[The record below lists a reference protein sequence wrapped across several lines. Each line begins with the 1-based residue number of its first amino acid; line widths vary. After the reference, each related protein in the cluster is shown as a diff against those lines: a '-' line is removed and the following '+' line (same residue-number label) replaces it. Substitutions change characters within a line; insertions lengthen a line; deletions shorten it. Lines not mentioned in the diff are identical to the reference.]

1 MKFSTLAQYFEKLE
15 AETKRNELVAILAEL
30 FRGSTPKEIDKI
42 CYLTQGRT
50 APFFEPL
57 EIGMAD
63 KMVAEAIGRAF
74 GPTSPRLRG
83 ASNPKEEVLKEYEK
97 KGDLGLAAQVFAH
110 RLQTTDEGKR
120 KKTVD
125 RSQLSV
131 SEVFSK
137 LLEIA
142 KTQGVG
148 TVEKKVSSLSSLLSQ
163 LDPVSVKHVVR
174 IPLGRGRLGIG
185 DPTILDALS
194 FAKKGDKSLRPE
206 LEQAY
211 NYTSDLGYVA
221 KTFWQGGIEAVK
233 KVRVQVGKPIRP
245 ALAERLPSAEEVVKR
260 MGREFACQPK
270 FDGFRVAVH
279 LDRSQKDGKVKLFS
293 RNLENMTHMF
303 PDLIEGV
310 LQEVKAQK
318 AIIDGETLAYNPESE
333 EFYPFQET
341 TKRRRKY
348 GVEEYALKLPL
359 KLFTFDLLY
368 LDGKDITPQPY
379 RQRRKLLEKI
389 IVKDGQ
395 KILLAQE
402 KILHTPGEI
411 ISYFEEEI
419 AHGLE
424 GLVIKKLEAPYQ
436 AGGRGFHWVK
446 FKRMAG
452 GELKDTVDCV
462 ILGYIYGRGKR
473 TAFGAGALLVG
484 VYDDKKD
491 EFVSISKI
499 GTGLSDEEWRKI
511 KEMGAKVQI
520 DHKPARVNSLI
531 VPSVWLKPEIVI
543 EVFADEITR
552 SPVHTAGKVDGEPGF
567 ALRFPRL
574 ISFRGRDKRPEDAT
588 TVSEIIKMYNDQFKK
603 KH

>member
-1 MKFSTLAQYFEKLE
+1 MQFSHLAQYFEKLE
-15 AETKRNELVAILAEL
+15 AETKRNELVAILAQM
-30 FRGSTPKEIDKI
+30 FRESTVAEIDKI
-42 CYLTQGRT
+42 CYLTQGRI

-74 GPTSPRLRG
+74 GKTKG
-83 ASNPKEEVLKEYEK
+83 EVLKEYEK
-97 KGDLGLAAQVFAH
+97 KGDLGLVAQELA
-110 RLQTTDEGKR
+110 EKR
-120 KKTVD
+120 KAKKGKK
-125 RSQLSV
+125 LAV
-131 SEVFSK
+131 SEAFDILK
-137 LLEIA
+137 EIA
-142 KTQGVG
+142 KTTGKG
-148 TVEKKVSSLSSLLSQ
+148 TVGKKVSSLFLLLSQ
-163 LDPVSVKHVVR
+163 LDPISVKHVVR
-174 IPLGRGRLGIG
+174 IPMGRGRLGIG

-194 FAKKGDKSLRPE
+194 YAKKGDKSLRPD

-211 NYTSDLGYVA
+211 NFTSDLGYVA

-260 MGREFACQPK
+260 MGTTFAAQPK

-293 RNLENMTHMF
+293 RNLEDMTNMF
-303 PDLIEGV
+303 PDLIDGV
-310 LQEVKAQK
+310 LKEVKAKK
-318 AIIDGETLAYNPESE
+318 AIIDGEALAYNPESE

-348 GVEEYALKLPL
+348 DIDEYAQKLPL
-359 KLFTFDLLY
+359 KLFAFDLLY
-368 LDGKDITPQPY
+368 LDGKDVTPLPY
-379 RQRRKLLEKI
+379 SKRRKLLEKI

-395 KILLAQE
+395 KILIAQE
-402 KILHTPGEI
+402 KILHKSQEI
-411 ISYFEEEI
+411 TSYFEEEI

-424 GLVIKKLEAPYQ
+424 GLVIKKLDAPYQ

-499 GTGLSDEEWRKI
+499 GTGLTDEEWRKI
-511 KEMGAKVQI
+511 REMGEKVQI

-531 VPSVWLKPEIVI
+531 NPSVWLKPEIVI

-588 TVSEIIKMYNDQFKK
+588 TVKEIIEMYKAQFKK
-603 KH
+603 RH

>member
-1 MKFSTLAQYFEKLE
+1 MLFGRLAYYFEKLE
-15 AETKRNELVAILAEL
+15 AETKRNQLVAILAQMFGEA
-30 FRGSTPKEIDKI
+30 TPEEIDKI
-42 CYLTQGRT
+42 CYLTQGRI

-63 KMVAEAIGRAF
+63 KMVASAIAHAF
-74 GPTSPRLRG
+74 HTS
-83 ASNPKEEVLKEYEK
+83 KEDVIKLHLKL
-97 KGDLGLAAQVFAH
+97 GDMGLVA
-110 RLQTTDEGKR
+110 LKL
-120 KKTVD
+120 
-125 RSQLSV
+125 SQKSKNKNQNSKLSV
-131 SEVFSK
+131 SEVFDVLTK
-137 LLEIA
+137 IA
-142 KTQGVG
+142 KTQGEG
-148 TVEKKVSSLSSLLSQ
+148 TVEKKISLLSLLLSR
-163 LDPVSVKHVVR
+163 LDPISVKHIVR

-194 FAKKGDKSLRPE
+194 FAKKQDKSLRPE
-206 LEQAY
+206 LEKAY
-211 NYTSDLGYVA
+211 NFTSDLGLIA

-260 MGREFACQPK
+260 MGAAFAAQPK

-279 LDRSQKDGKVKLFS
+279 LDRSQSKDKVKLFS
-293 RNLENMTHMF
+293 RNLENMTNMF

-310 LQEVKAQK
+310 LKEVKAKQ
-318 AIIDGETLAYNPESE
+318 AIIDGEALAYNPESE

-348 GVEEYALKLPL
+348 GIEEYAQKLPL
-359 KLFTFDLLY
+359 KLFAFDLLY
-368 LDGKDITPQPY
+368 LDGKDITSLPY
-379 RQRRKLLEKI
+379 QKRRQLLEKI
-389 IVKDGQ
+389 IAKDGQ

-402 KILHTPGEI
+402 KILHSAREI
-411 ISYFEEEI
+411 TAYFQEAI

-424 GLVIKKLEAPYQ
+424 GLVIKKLDAPYQ

-446 FKRMAG
+446 FKRTAG
-452 GELKDTVDCV
+452 GQLKDTIDCV
-462 ILGYIYGRGKR
+462 ILGYIYGRGRR

-484 VYDDKKD
+484 VYDEKKD

-511 KEMGAKVQI
+511 KELGEKIQI
-520 DHKPARVNSLI
+520 DHRPARVNSDI
-531 VPSVWLKPEIVI
+531 IPSVWLKPEIVV

-552 SPVHTAGKVDGEPGF
+552 SPIHTAGKVGEEPGY

-574 ISFRGRDKRPEDAT
+574 IAFRERDKRPEDIT
-588 TVSEIIKMYNDQFKK
+588 TVSEIIKMYKDQFKTRQEGDR
-603 KH
+603 